1 MKKEFDPEN
10 SHDQNVKVAIDKIIG
25 QETSFRRLK
34 KTQEDQ
40 KRILFCRII
49 DNIVMAEER
58 AISLYEGYQI
68 DMSKY
73 NEMFFDIITSFL
85 SFSFNKKQINLINF
99 YLYDRYCVDGAVLD
113 LIDDEGNVVLIEN
126 ANDLWYLIN
135 KQVV

>member
-1 MKKEFDPEN
+1 MKKDFDPEN
-10 SHDQNVKVAIDKIIG
+10 SHDQNVKIAIDKIIG

-58 AISLYEGYQI
+58 AISLDEGYQI

-85 SFSFNKKQINLINF
+85 SFSFSKQQINLINF

-113 LIDDEGNVVLIEN
+113 LIDDEGNVVLLEN

-135 KQVV
+135 KNK

>member
-1 MKKEFDPEN
+1 MKKDFDPEN
-10 SHDQNVKVAIDKIIG
+10 SHDQNVKIAIDKIIG

-58 AISLYEGYQI
+58 AISLDEGYQI

-85 SFSFNKKQINLINF
+85 SFSFNKQQINLINF

-113 LIDDEGNVVLIEN
+113 LIDDEGNVVLLEN

-135 KQVV
+135 KNK

>member
-1 MKKEFDPEN
+1 MKKDFDPEN
-10 SHDQNVKVAIDKIIG
+10 SHDQNVKIAIDKIIG

-58 AISLYEGYQI
+58 AISLDEGYQI
-68 DMSKY
+68 DMTKY

-85 SFSFNKKQINLINF
+85 SFSFSKQQINLINF

-113 LIDDEGNVVLIEN
+113 LIDDEGNVVLLEN

-135 KQVV
+135 KNK

>member
-1 MKKEFDPEN
+1 MKKDFDPEN

-25 QETSFRRLK
+25 QETSFRKLK

-58 AISLYEGYQI
+58 AISLDEGYQI

-85 SFSFNKKQINLINF
+85 SFSFSKKQINLINF

-113 LIDDEGNVVLIEN
+113 LIDDEGIVVLLEN

-135 KQVV
+135 KNK